1 MENKISEIVVIC
13 LFSVAMAMEVVMAAM
28 EVVMERVAM
37 EVVMVDM
44 EKVAMEVV
52 MVVMEVDMERAA
64 MEVVMVDTEV
74 DMEKAATE
82 EVDMVEDMVI
92 TKFDHKYFYFL
103 IKQIVNGTNQ
113 LNGLLLI
120 VHRQDNFKMYLKM
133 DVNTFQKYL
142 DTYTDNY
149 ELSENGF

>member
-1 MENKISEIVVIC
+1 MNTYLLQTYLQILMFMENKISEMVVIC
-13 LFSVAMAMEVVMAAM
+13 LFSVAMAMEVVMAAT

-52 MVVMEVDMERAA
+52 MVAMEVDMERAA

-82 EVDMVEDMVI
+82 AVDMVEDMVI

-103 IKQIVNGTNQ
+103 IKKLLMEQIN
-113 LNGLLLI
+113 
-120 VHRQDNFKMYLKM
+120 
-133 DVNTFQKYL
+133 
-142 DTYTDNY
+142 
-149 ELSENGF
+149 